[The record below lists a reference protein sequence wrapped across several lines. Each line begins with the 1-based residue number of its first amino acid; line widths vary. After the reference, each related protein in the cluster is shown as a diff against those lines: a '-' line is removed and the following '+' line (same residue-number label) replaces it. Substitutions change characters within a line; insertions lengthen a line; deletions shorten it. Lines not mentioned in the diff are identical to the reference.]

1 MSILTFDSMKLRETI
16 KQAAYSLQANK
27 LRSWLTTMGMAVG
40 VFSIIAVMTALQA
53 VDQSV
58 ASGLSSLGSNTFE
71 IQKYP
76 ATLFGGHGRNRF
88 INRPDITYEEG
99 LLFKKLMGGKSDKTG
114 LKVSRSGNLA
124 VYANRKTNPDITL
137 FGADENF
144 ATANGFDIE
153 FGRNLV
159 TNDIRLSKNVAVIG
173 QDVMNALFPNGGNP
187 QGKTIKVNGKVYS
200 IIGVFMKKGAAFGQ
214 SQDNIIAIPIT
225 RYLEQID
232 IRSSISITVEADSP
246 QEYDATIDK
255 AIGAMR
261 VARGLTIRDANNF
274 ELRTNEALIE
284 SFRGFQQTISIGAFI
299 ISFMA
304 LVTAGVG
311 IMNIMLVSVTERTR
325 EIGIRK
331 SVGAPKK
338 SILRQFLLEAL
349 FLSLSGGLIG
359 IILGTGAGNLVAVT
373 FNLPPIFPI
382 TWMIIAIAV
391 CSGIGISF
399 GIFPAYKA
407 ANLDPVEALR
417 SR

>member
-1 MSILTFDSMKLRETI
+1 MKLQETVI
-16 KQAAYSLQANK
+16 QAAYSLRANK
-27 LRSWLTTMGMAVG
+27 LRSWLTTMGVAVG

-76 ATLFGGHGRNRF
+76 AAFFGGHGRSQF
-88 INRPDITYEEG
+88 INRPDITYNEG
-99 LLFKKLMGGKSDKTG
+99 LAFKKLMQGKAKNIG
-114 LKVSRSGNLA
+114 IQVSSSGNLA
-124 VYANRKTNPDITL
+124 TYENLSTNPDVTL

-153 FGRNLV
+153 TGRNLIE
-159 TNDIRLSKNVAVIG
+159 NDILYSRNVAVIG
-173 QDVMNALFPNGGNP
+173 YDLLKTLFPGGENP
-187 QGKTIKVNGKVYS
+187 VEKTIKVNGKVYR
-200 IIGVFMKKGAAFGQ
+200 IVGVFMKKGAAFGQ
-214 SQDNIIAIPIT
+214 SQDNLIAIPIT
-225 RYLEQID
+225 RHLAHINVK
-232 IRSSISITVEADSP
+232 RSISITVEASSQKDY
-246 QEYDATIDK
+246 QATIDR
-255 AIGAMR
+255 ATGAMR
-261 VARGLTIRDANNF
+261 VARGLTIEKPNNF
-274 ELRTNEALIE
+274 EFRTNEALVE
-284 SFRGFQQTISIGAFI
+284 SFREFQRTISIGAFI

-349 FLSLSGGLIG
+349 FLSLTGGLIG
-359 IILGTGAGNLVAVT
+359 ILTGASAGNIVAIA
-373 FNLPPIFPI
+373 FNMPPILPVA
-382 TWMIIAIAV
+382 WVIISIAV
-391 CSGIGISF
+391 CTGIGISF

-407 ANLDPVEALR
+407 AMLDPVDALR